1 MTKAQTGTESYVTC
15 KTGGGRV
22 KTLENRLS
30 ETTLPKFETYEKTP
44 KKPASGHE
52 DKARPNAE
60 KEGRFASRRHI
71 QGICPGRMFFDILSA
86 VVV

>member
-1 MTKAQTGTESYVTC
+1 MTKAQTGTEPYVTC

-22 KTLENRLS
+22 KTLEYRSS
-30 ETTLPKFETYEKTP
+30 ETTLPMFETYEKT
-44 KKPASGHE
+44 KKKASFGPWN
-52 DKARPNAE
+52 KAIPNA

-71 QGICPGRMFFDILSA
+71 QGSCPVRIFFDILSA